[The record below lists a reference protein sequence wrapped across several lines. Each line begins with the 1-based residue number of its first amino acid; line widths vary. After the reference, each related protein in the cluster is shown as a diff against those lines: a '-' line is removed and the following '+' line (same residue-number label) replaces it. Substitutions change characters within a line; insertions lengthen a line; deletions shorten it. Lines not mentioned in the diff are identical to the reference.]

1 MTFPDVYGAN
11 TGGWSWE
18 EALEMAED
26 CLGVAL
32 SIYVKKARGHSR
44 PKPPAGR
51 PGVDTCPAYR
61 SRQLTLYT
69 AMREQGLTNVALAA
83 RLGLSEGA
91 VRRLVNP
98 LHRSHISQ
106 RIEKAL
112 KAVGRS
118 LVVEDRPAQH
128 LSRPCRSQRSP
139 GIASSDIFGSFEAA
153 ASYRTNTKV
162 SASKSTVA
170 VFHPAAH
177 QERA

>member
-1 MTFPDVYGAN
+1 MRYAFPTNIVLDEEEARESGREAYVVTFPDVYGAN

-32 SIYVKKARGHSR
+32 SIYVDRREDIPIPSPLQEGQVSIPVPLIVAAK
-44 PKPPAGR
+44 
-51 PGVDTCPAYR
+51 
-61 SRQLTLYT
+61 LTLYT
-69 AMREQGLTNVALAA
+69 AMRKQGITNVALAA

-106 RIEKAL
+106 VEKAL

-118 LVVEDRPAQH
+118 LVVEDRPACTPQPD
-128 LSRPCRSQRSP
+128 LV
-139 GIASSDIFGSFEAA
+139 AGSG
-153 ASYRTNTKV
+153 V
-162 SASKSTVA
+162 
-170 VFHPAAH
+170 
-177 QERA
+177 RA